1 MPDQIAGSIA
11 HYERLGS
18 FEPFLRQYLWGCLR
32 SAPLTRRWG
41 IRSYLSMNL
50 LAEAST
56 KERASTTPLSPEK
69 PLKLAQLHAANTFW
83 LMREFFRTL
92 PA

>member
-1 MPDQIAGSIA
+1 
-11 HYERLGS
+11 
-18 FEPFLRQYLWGCLR
+18 
-32 SAPLTRRWG
+32 
-41 IRSYLSMNL
+41 MNL